1 MATTPGSKRR
11 DTRTTSSGEL
21 PPDPETL
28 GTMQEPLGSMDRPV
42 HRTSDMN
49 DLNISNNGASRTAG
63 NLGTTGSAERRGR
76 GFTATFA
83 IVAAIL
89 VAAFLVALYFGAGR
103 STNEASA
110 PSGTQAP
117 VAETAPGSTTDTTG
131 STSTAPS
138 QETAP
143 ATGTTGTGSTT
154 GGTGTGTTA
163 PANP

>member
-11 DTRTTSSGEL
+11 DTRTTASGDL

-49 DLNISNNGASRTAG
+49 DLNISDNGAGRTAG

-89 VAAFLVALYFGAGR
+89 VAAFLVALYFGADR

-131 STSTAPS
+131 STSAPS

-143 ATGTTGTGSTT
+143 ATGTGSTT

>member
-11 DTRTTSSGEL
+11 DTRTTTSGEL

-28 GTMQEPLGSMDRPV
+28 GTMQEPLGSTERPI

-49 DLNISNNGASRTAG
+49 DLNISDTGTGRTAG
-63 NLGTTGSAERRGR
+63 NLHTTGTTERRGR

-83 IVAAIL
+83 IVAAVL
-89 VAAFLVALYFGAGR
+89 VAAFLIALYFGADR
-103 STNEASA
+103 NVNEASA
-110 PSGTQAP
+110 PSGTEAP
-117 VAETAPGSTTDTTG
+117 VADTAPGGSTDTTG

-138 QETAP
+138 QESAP
-143 ATGTTGTGSTT
+143 ATGTTGT
-154 GGTGTGTTA
+154 TTA